1 MADKFELPESPME
14 QITRIANHCETK
26 ALKGSEKFYQCMRS
40 QQPVRQA
47 EMNVWDPDSE
57 SLWHKLKTVWKNRA
71 YDATPEQTIR
81 KGLDPVLR
89 EVLPAE
95 EIEEGWHKGKEA
107 IGEIK
112 DGNIMSGAG
121 ALGSAVGGTVIKG
134 GYSKTVGKIVPKSWE
149 KKAGEITDEIKEEA
163 EEIIDYISG
172 KVGLSVNGKPYVKCG
187 ELGQYKNTQDAEKG
201 TPTAMNRDHMP
212 NTGLMLEKL
221 EENKK
226 FKKVEKV
233 TKRTR
238 KGNKRKV
245 LSKKAQ
251 QECIKR
257 NIEQEAITLGMPECL
272 HKAGRTYKNKAKSI
286 EKSDSL
292 KVAQGKDIDL
302 YEQMLGGDFS
312 KVDEDDVDE
321 AKECVKKIDDDC
333 KGKLKDALKEKRK
346 TDPDDFID
354 DMIEMGCSKGQL
366 KNKGL
371 K

>member
-14 QITRIANHCETK
+14 QISRIANHCETK

-149 KKAGEITDEIKEEA
+149 KKAGEWSDKA
-163 EEIIDYISG
+163 EDKASEVTEYVQTSL
-172 KVGLSVNGKPYVKCG
+172 GLLVYGLGEVKCG
-187 ELGQYKNTQDAEKG
+187 SISSYKKKLKAGGGTAEE
-201 TPTAMNRDHMP
+201 MNRDHIP
-212 NTGLMLEKL
+212 NTATMKQKL
-221 EENKK
+221 KLKEGY
-226 FKKVEKV
+226 
-233 TKRTR
+233 KRANPKTR
-238 KGNKRKV
+238 KCMENSIKNDAQTLGIPKCFHVAGKTYGNEAKIERGGS
-245 LSKKAQ
+245 LSQIQREDLDHYDALLKDDLSVISTRSPERIQKAEECLKNIDIECKKAI
-251 QECIKR
+251 QEGI
-257 NIEQEAITLGMPECL
+257 
-272 HKAGRTYKNKAKSI
+272 
-286 EKSDSL
+286 
-292 KVAQGKDIDL
+292 
-302 YEQMLGGDFS
+302 
-312 KVDEDDVDE
+312 
-321 AKECVKKIDDDC
+321 
-333 KGKLKDALKEKRK
+333 KEKRK
-346 TDPDDFID
+346 QRPETFMRNVIKKCKD
-354 DMIEMGCSKGQL
+354 
-366 KNKGL
+366 KNKKRTKGNR